1 MAQYGTAPTAIVK
14 RKKGKGQK
22 QKHPDNWESEEAII
36 VKKEASVNDPPMT
49 NFWKHTFDG
58 SN

>member
-22 QKHPDNWESEEAII
+22 QKNILTTGK
-36 VKKEASVNDPPMT
+36 VRRQK
-49 NFWKHTFDG
+49 
-58 SN
+58 